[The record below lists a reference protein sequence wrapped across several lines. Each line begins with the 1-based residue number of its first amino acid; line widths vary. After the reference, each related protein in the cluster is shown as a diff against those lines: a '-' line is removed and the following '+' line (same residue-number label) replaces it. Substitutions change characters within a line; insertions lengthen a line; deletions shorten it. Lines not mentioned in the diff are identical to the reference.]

1 MKLKLLI
8 LSAVLS
14 FFTLNGFAANTDDW
28 VYQEVTGNLKSN
40 PGCLTKEKAIKKA
53 TKPYRFKKYSTLLC
67 NNISYG
73 WSLVE
78 VLDKGTVSCSECG
91 GEFEG
96 FYRCHVENV
105 KVKCKQVKRSW

>member
-8 LSAVLS
+8 LSAALS
-14 FFTLNGFAANTDDW
+14 FFTANSFAANTDEW
-28 VYQEVTGNLKSN
+28 VFKEVTGNLKSN
-40 PGCLTKEKAIKKA
+40 PGCLTKEKATKKA
-53 TKPYRFKKYSTLLC
+53 IKPYRFKKYTNLLC
-67 NNISYG
+67 NNIGYG

-78 VLDKGTVSCSECG
+78 VLDQGTVACDECG

-96 FYRCHVENV
+96 FYRCHAENV